1 VETGRVIQR
10 RYLLQRL
17 IEQGKNCAVYQ
28 GFDHVLQRPVA
39 VKVPFA
45 EHIPAYRAAI
55 RSTSLFTHPNI
66 IGLYDMVVESEQIY
80 IVQEFVEGENFTS
93 LLQSQLSAYQVV
105 DLGTQVCHALLYA
118 SSGAR
123 KICHGDLT
131 TTAMVRDRR
140 GTVHVN
146 NFALPSDMTYFTSW
160 NSLGGN
166 EQVISDQHL
175 PWGQLSEGR
184 REDDTR
190 ALGLLL
196 YQLLASHMSGS
207 LPDGP
212 PADGRLHFVR
222 NTPPE
227 LCEVVARTVIR
238 QHPQHIKTPEELLA
252 NLKPIAEALEP
263 VVPVEIVTP
272 VEEMSRF
279 AQASPVSTGK
289 LVTSLPTRVTT
300 PPAVDY
306 APVDLPSTDYAQDL
320 SPSVPPVAGIS
331 TKLAD
336 ARQAAYSFE
345 TETLEPDRVNFPVLL
360 GLGVLL
366 FALFFAIGFF
376 LAHTILPL
384 P

>member
-1 VETGRVIQR
+1 
-10 RYLLQRL
+10 
-17 IEQGKNCAVYQ
+17 
-28 GFDHVLQRPVA
+28 
-39 VKVPFA
+39 
-45 EHIPAYRAAI
+45 
-55 RSTSLFTHPNI
+55 
-66 IGLYDMVVESEQIY
+66 
-80 IVQEFVEGENFTS
+80 VQEYVEGDNFTS

-105 DLGTQVCHALLYA
+105 DLGVQVCHALLYA
-118 SSGAR
+118 GSGAR

-131 TTAMVRDRR
+131 INCMVRDQR

-146 NFALPSDMTYFTSW
+146 NFALPSDMAYFTTW

-166 EQVISDQHL
+166 EQVIADQHL

-196 YQLLASHMSGS
+196 YQLLASRMSGS

-212 PADGRLHFVR
+212 PVDGRLHFLR

-227 LCEVVARTVIR
+227 LCEVVARAVIR
-238 QHPQHIKTPEELLA
+238 QHPQHITTPEALLA

-272 VEEMSRF
+272 IEEVSRV
-279 AQASPVSTGK
+279 AQASSVRTGN
-289 LVTSLPTRVTT
+289 LVTALPTRT
-300 PPAVDY
+300 PPVSGY
-306 APVDLPSTDYAQDL
+306 AQADLPSTGYAQEL
-320 SPSVPPVAGIS
+320 SPSAPTVAGIS

-336 ARQAAYSFE
+336 ARQAAYPFE
-345 TETLEPDRVNFPVLL
+345 TEQLEPGRINFPVLL
-360 GLGVLL
+360 GIGVLL

-376 LAHTILPL
+376 LAHTVLPL